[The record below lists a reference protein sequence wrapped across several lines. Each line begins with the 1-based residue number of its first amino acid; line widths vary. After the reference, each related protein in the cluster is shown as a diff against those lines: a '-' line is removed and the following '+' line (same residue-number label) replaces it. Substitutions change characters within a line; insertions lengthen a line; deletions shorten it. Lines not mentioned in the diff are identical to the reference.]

1 MEAADRKG
9 INYYGIQDLRN
20 GRVVKNVTRKSARR
34 LWEYAIS
41 QHEDHPLDVSKVQWK
56 GNTGLISAGKR
67 AGKLRYDLALRENGQ
82 IRVFYGVTDDGMEGS
97 WAQFVQESG

>member
-1 MEAADRKG
+1 
-9 INYYGIQDLRN
+9 
-20 GRVVKNVTRKSARR
+20 
-34 LWEYAIS
+34 
-41 QHEDHPLDVSKVQWK
+41 VSKVQWK